1 MGKQRQI
8 DLKEDNVR
16 LMEPEF
22 VVNQPAIE
30 FYVETWFDTDKYFG
44 TEVNDDDDLWI
55 NMYLRYNYETG
66 KLSAIYIIVDS
77 NKGDQDFDWELT
89 ADEEKMFKKLLDEY
103 AQDDGFKDISEWAE
117 EYKKDLE

>member
-1 MGKQRQI
+1 MGKPRQI

-22 VVNQPAIE
+22 VANQPAIE
-30 FYVETWFDTDKYFG
+30 FYVETWFDTDLYFG
-44 TEVNDDDDLWI
+44 TEVNDEEDIWI
-55 NMYLRYNYETG
+55 NMYLRYNFETG
-66 KLSAIYIIVDS
+66 KLSAIYIVVDS
-77 NKGDQDFDWELT
+77 NRGDQDFDWELT

-117 EYKKDLE
+117 EYKKDFE

>member
-8 DLKEDNVR
+8 ELKEDNVR
-16 LMEPEF
+16 LIDPEF
-22 VVNQPAIE
+22 IDNQPAIE

-44 TEVNDDDDLWI
+44 TEVNDDDDIWI
-55 NMYLRYNYETG
+55 NMYIRYNFETG

-103 AQDDGFKDISEWAE
+103 AQEDGFKNITEWVE
-117 EYKKDLE
+117 EYKDDI

>member
-30 FYVETWFDTDKYFG
+30 FYVETWFDRACG
-44 TEVNDDDDLWI
+44 
-55 NMYLRYNYETG
+55 
-66 KLSAIYIIVDS
+66 
-77 NKGDQDFDWELT
+77 
-89 ADEEKMFKKLLDEY
+89 
-103 AQDDGFKDISEWAE
+103 WARQGGI
-117 EYKKDLE
+117 